1 MIEYYKNVLQELG
14 YKNERRF
21 LSEVVDRM
29 ADQWNKKNLFVIEAP
44 TGYGKTTI
52 TATLALKTVEEAEKL
67 IVAYPLRTLLED
79 QFSKV
84 AKIAPQ
90 DLVGKRY
97 MHEASSPYLIRPV
110 TLTTIDTLSLTMFGI
125 APEDLNRVIKGWEE
139 DGTISTTMGHY
150 LFSWSSVMLSNIVL
164 DEAHLVAEESKS
176 LTYLIALIEHIISH
190 DQKVILMS
198 ATMPTRFKELILD
211 SLRRYKD
218 KIEWMDFSD
227 PDGRDDF
234 VRSRLEKRLEMIK
247 PMRLDP
253 QNKFEK
259 IRKLL
264 DEAFERGYN
273 RALMIFNTVREAV
286 TFYKSLD
293 GYENKLLI
301 HSRFTDSDRMKKH
314 DEIRRLKKSGKYV
327 IVATQVVEAG
337 MDISSDLLIT
347 DLSPMCA
354 LIQRFGRFL
363 RYEDEK
369 EGIAYIWYDAELTT
383 GTERYKVYDHDLC
396 RDTLNVLNKAIE
408 RRRFKP
414 HVPTGST
421 GYKPLL
427 DEVYRGV
434 DLKIEKPRIDEML
447 RIFTN
452 LGDISQAVDLF
463 MNMEGSFVR
472 SSMMIPVKVK
482 PEMESVS
489 LELDV
494 FLRLLKNGRVT
505 GYTIEEDKE
514 PVVKPLPNEL
524 VNAFEKTR
532 DISATTIM
540 KYISCYDVEAFLI
553 EGDYGEELGLDYRTE
568 GREP

>member
-1 MIEYYKNVLQELG
+1 LIEYYKNVLQELG

-363 RYEDEK
+363 RYED
-369 EGIAYIWYDAELTT
+369 
-383 GTERYKVYDHDLC
+383 
-396 RDTLNVLNKAIE
+396 
-408 RRRFKP
+408 
-414 HVPTGST
+414 
-421 GYKPLL
+421 
-427 DEVYRGV
+427 
-434 DLKIEKPRIDEML
+434 
-447 RIFTN
+447 
-452 LGDISQAVDLF
+452 
-463 MNMEGSFVR
+463 
-472 SSMMIPVKVK
+472 
-482 PEMESVS
+482 
-489 LELDV
+489 
-494 FLRLLKNGRVT
+494 
-505 GYTIEEDKE
+505 
-514 PVVKPLPNEL
+514 
-524 VNAFEKTR
+524 
-532 DISATTIM
+532 
-540 KYISCYDVEAFLI
+540 
-553 EGDYGEELGLDYRTE
+553 
-568 GREP
+568 

>member
-1 MIEYYKNVLQELG
+1 MMEYYGNVLQRLG
-14 YKNERRF
+14 YKSERRF
-21 LSEVVDRM
+21 LSEVVDGT
-29 ADQWNKKNLFVIEAP
+29 AAQWGKKNLFVIEAP

-84 AKIAPQ
+84 AKIVPQ
-90 DLVGKRY
+90 DLIGKRY

-176 LTYLIALIEHIISH
+176 LTYLITLIEHIISH

-198 ATMPTRFKELILD
+198 ATLPARFRELILD
-211 SLRRYKD
+211 SLRRYRD
-218 KIEWMDFSD
+218 KIEWMEFSD

-234 VRSRLEKRLEMIK
+234 IRSRLEKRPKIGL
-247 PMRLDP
+247 MRLDP

-259 IRKLL
+259 IKERL
-264 DEAFERGYN
+264 DEALAQGYK
-273 RALMIFNTVREAV
+273 RALVIFNTVQEAV

-293 GYENKLLI
+293 GYANKLLI
-301 HSRFTDSDRMKKH
+301 HSRFTNSDRRKKH
-314 DEIRRLKKSGKYV
+314 DEIGRLKKSGEYV

-347 DLSPMCA
+347 DLAPMCS

-363 RYEDEK
+363 RYEDER
-369 EGIAYIWYDAELTT
+369 EGTAYIWHDSELTADA
-383 GTERYKVYDHDLC
+383 GHYKVYDHNLC
-396 RDTLNVLNKAIE
+396 RATLKVLNKAIE
-408 RRRFKP
+408 RKEFNP
-414 HVPTGST
+414 HIPTGKT

-427 DEVYRGV
+427 DEVYREA
-434 DLKIEKPRIDEML
+434 DLRIENQRIEEML
-447 RIFTN
+447 RVFTN

-463 MNMEGSFVR
+463 MEMEGSFVR

-482 PEMESVS
+482 PEMEEVS

-494 FLRLLKNGRVT
+494 FERLLKKGRVT
-505 GYTIEEDKE
+505 GYTDEEDGE
-514 PVVKPLPNEL
+514 SVVKPLPKDLANVVERQ
-524 VNAFEKTR
+524 R
-532 DISATTIM
+532 DIRAKTIM
-540 KYISCYDVEAFLI
+540 KYISRYNIKAFRI
-553 EGDYGEELGLDYRTE
+553 EGDYIEELGLDYG
-568 GREP
+568 GRGEP